1 MRQQYL
7 FKGWNRILSGA
18 FFLFTISSGS
28 LVAQTVF
35 PVKFMNQADVKVFE
49 VEYENQADLTVY
61 RVDFRNRAEGC
72 DGNWFFTQFENQ
84 ASKKIFF
91 VAFPNQ
97 ADLKIFYVNFSNRAG
112 WRNEEK
118 KKLICN

>member
-1 MRQQYL
+1 MGPGFLYYRGNKIITVIFIL
-7 FKGWNRILSGA
+7 FI
-18 FFLFTISSGS
+18 ISLEPVTG
-28 LVAQTVF
+28 QTVF
-35 PVKFMNQADVKVFE
+35 PVKFINQADVKVFE
-49 VEYENQADLTVY
+49 VEFENQADLNVY
-61 RVDFRNRAEGC
+61 RVDFRNGAEGC

-118 KKLICN
+118 KNLICN

>member
-1 MRQQYL
+1 MRPEFP
-7 FKGWNRILSGA
+7 FKRWNRITTGI
-18 FFLFTISSGS
+18 FFLFLISSGH
-28 LVAQTVF
+28 VTGQTVF
-35 PVKFMNQADVKVFE
+35 PVKFMNQADVKIFE
-49 VEYENQADLTVY
+49 VEFENQADLNVY
-61 RVDFRNRAEGC
+61 RVDFRNRADGC

-112 WRNEEK
+112 WRNEDK
-118 KKLICN
+118 MKLICN

>member
-1 MRQQYL
+1 MRPHFL
-7 FKGWNRILSGA
+7 KKRWNRILIGM
-18 FFLFTISSGS
+18 FFLFLLSNGP
-28 LVAQTVF
+28 LLGQTVF

-49 VEYENQADLTVY
+49 VEFENQADLNVY
-61 RVDFRNRAEGC
+61 RVDYRNRVEGC
-72 DGNWFFTQFENQ
+72 AGNWFFTQFENQ
-84 ASKKIFF
+84 ASKKIYF

>member
-1 MRQQYL
+1 MKSNSFSKSLR
-7 FKGWNRILSGA
+7 RIISLA
-18 FFLFTISSGS
+18 FFLFIITPGS
-28 LVAQTVF
+28 LMAQTVF

-49 VEYENQADLTVY
+49 VEFENQADLYVY
-61 RVDFRNRAEGC
+61 RVDFINRAEGC

-84 ASKKIFF
+84 ASKKIYF

-97 ADLKIFYVNFSNRAG
+97 ADIKIFYVNFSNRAG

-118 KKLICN
+118 KKLICK